1 MRKTRSGY
9 SLMEMV
15 VVCAVLVVAGAIAVP
30 VVQTMFTGSRL
41 DAARD
46 AVRTSLSR
54 ARQLAVKESQP
65 YRFDI
70 RNNTGFYRIAPEGQA
85 EGAGMELSLPD
96 EVFFC
101 CDDDQLG
108 GNDWSTLTVF
118 LPDGSAENN
127 ATVSIRTANTA
138 PVTLQLRATTG
149 SVVTAAVRLPG
160 AAF

>member
-9 SLMEMV
+9 SLMELM
-15 VVCAVLVVAGAIAVP
+15 VVCAVLVVAGAVAVP
-30 VVQTMFTGSRL
+30 VVRTMFTGSRL

-46 AVRTSLSR
+46 TVRSSLSR
-54 ARQLAVKESQP
+54 ARQLAVKESRS

-70 RNNTGFYRIAPEGQA
+70 RNNTGFYRISPDDQPE
-85 EGAGMELSLPD
+85 AGGVEMSLPE

-108 GNDWSTLTVF
+108 GNDWSTLAVF

-127 ATVSIRTANTA
+127 ATVQIRTANTA

-149 SVVTAAVRLPG
+149 SVVTAALRLPG